1 VKPRDTR
8 WQDTIGW
15 VITLIPL
22 GLLAYPTVR
31 WLVSQWLTN
40 EYYSHGPLVPLVSAY
55 LGWRALRQR
64 STAPTT
70 ASTTPILLV
79 VSAGLYLLAEVMAAD
94 YVAALALIGL
104 IGGVIGFLQSRT
116 TLQRLA
122 WPLAYL
128 IFGVPFPFIDQLAV
142 QMGSLTAAWATRA
155 VQLLGV
161 AAVNE
166 GGQVTLPSCSL
177 VVGAPCSGVRSL
189 VALLALAAVWAF
201 TVRGPRLIR
210 IGLLLAAIPLAALSN
225 LLRIT
230 SLLWVA
236 ERWGVET
243 ALSYY
248 HDVSGPLFF
257 ALALAGLL
265 ALSWGLK
272 CRDLRSDI

>member
-1 VKPRDTR
+1 MKPRDTR

-55 LGWRALRQR
+55 LGWRVLRQR
-64 STAPTT
+64 STAPITGNP
-70 ASTTPILLV
+70 TPILLV

-104 IGGVIGFLQSRT
+104 IGGVIGFLQGRT

-122 WPLAYL
+122 LPLAYL
-128 IFGVPFPFIDQLAV
+128 VFGVPFPFIDQLAV

-201 TVRGPRLIR
+201 TVRGPRLTR

-272 CRDLRSDI
+272 CRDLCSDI